1 MTDDDGGIDS
11 IARTQNKVS
20 ITCQKNARNFYDIQ
34 SAFSTA
40 RESCVIDHDARAGD
54 VCVAAKLMSL
64 KTPMAFRAFIVA
76 VVLPC
81 LFFISTAR
89 AQGSISAA
97 RTREGTAGEVLL
109 LHPGQEWAGS
119 YVCLG
124 HPTQLILHIEE
135 VGPNVVRTDIG
146 PAMGVRAVFEFGKRS
161 RPAHHGSFLLSGV
174 YLLRERLLKMDP
186 RGWLSQPKG
195 HRMWGNRPVDYLQM
209 GMIGTL
215 SADGRR
221 YRGNFIFGVDCGRF
235 SLVR

>member
-1 MTDDDGGIDS
+1 MTDDEGGIDS
-11 IARTQNKVS
+11 IDRAQNEVRS
-20 ITCQKNARNFYDIQ
+20 TYQKNARNLYDIQ
-34 SAFSTA
+34 SALSTA
-40 RESCVIDHDARAGD
+40 RESCVIDHDARAGR
-54 VCVAAKLMSL
+54 VRVAAALIGL
-64 KTPMAFRAFIVA
+64 KMPMALRAFILAVA
-76 VVLPC
+76 LPC
-81 LFFISTAR
+81 LFCTSTAR
-89 AQGSISAA
+89 AQGSMSAA
-97 RTREGTAGEVLL
+97 RARAATAGEVLL
-109 LHPGQEWAGS
+109 LHPGQEWVGS

-124 HPTQLILHIEE
+124 HPTQLTLHIEE
-135 VGPNVVRTDIG
+135 VGPDVVRTDIG

-161 RPAHHGSFLLSGV
+161 SPAHHGSFLLSGV